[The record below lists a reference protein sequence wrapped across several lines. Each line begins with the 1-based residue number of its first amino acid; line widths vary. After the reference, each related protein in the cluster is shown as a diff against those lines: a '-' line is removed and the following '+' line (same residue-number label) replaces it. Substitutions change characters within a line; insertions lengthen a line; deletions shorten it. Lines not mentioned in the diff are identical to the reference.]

1 MNLFGTAKRRK
12 KIDAEARV
20 ALLRALTGL
29 SEVDP
34 LYADIYLDRAEQ
46 LLPTLCTRDDY
57 HRLRR
62 EREDLPRAVD
72 ALRSAADRGEWR
84 RVYDLAGEAAAKKED
99 VTVAQAALEIADDVY
114 GPRCVHA
121 TAASLGLHGVLPLA
135 AVTIEQER
143 ARVVER
149 LRLLADRE
157 MECATFYR
165 QRIGYFE
172 RLEVVPQPQAEAGI
186 GRDVLRLRVLAALER
201 GDFREVR
208 RLAEETAGD
217 AASVARARARMTN
230 GRAEGLAVPFP
241 ANAIDSAKRLGLVA
255 ATLPSVSSLNGYLD
269 CCCADRATFPSA
281 PLSETHRV
289 LESCTCGHPCPP
301 EVSSVLREGLDFLL
315 VHPFV
320 SSGGTRY
327 LPWFGAEVI
336 LVEDFPETAPD
347 TPTPLL
353 GQLGLSVR
361 RGLPRLVI
369 EDALRSHTIGIC
381 KTLGLDPFEF
391 IVACIPFD
399 AYTRLSPRYEW
410 GRQQLWTHFDGYQVT
425 RELRLLALVG
435 GDARFGGAEEF
446 CAIQRDY
453 DADRVLARFC
463 VLRRARFLVRH
474 RSDEAQPGAER

>member
-1 MNLFGTAKRRK
+1 MNLFGKAKRRK
-12 KIDAEARV
+12 KIDAEAR
-20 ALLRALTGL
+20 AGLLRALTGL

-62 EREDLPRAVD
+62 EREELPQAVD

-84 RVYDLAGEAAAKKED
+84 RVYDLAGEAATKKED
-99 VTVAQAALEIADDVY
+99 VTVAQAALEIADDIY
-114 GPRCVHA
+114 GARCVHA

-143 ARVVER
+143 ARAVER
-149 LRLLADRE
+149 LRLLADRDRE
-157 MECATFYR
+157 PATFYG

-172 RLEVVPQPQAEAGI
+172 RLGVVPQQQPEVGV
-186 GRDVLRLRVLAALER
+186 GRDALRLRVLAALDR

-217 AASVARARARMTN
+217 QGGIARTRARVTN
-230 GRAEGLAVPFP
+230 GRAEGLAVAFP
-241 ANAIDSAKRLGLVA
+241 ASAVDAAKRFGLVA
-255 ATLPSVSSLNGYLD
+255 ATLPSASPLNGYLS

-289 LESCTCGHPCPP
+289 LEGCTCGHPCPP
-301 EVSSVLREGLDFLL
+301 EVSPVLREVLDFLL
-315 VHPFV
+315 AHPFV

-327 LPWFGAEVI
+327 LPWFGAETV

-347 TPTPLL
+347 TPTRLL
-353 GQLGLSVR
+353 EQLGLSGR

-369 EDALRSHTIGIC
+369 EDAIRSHTIDVC
-381 KTLGLDPFEF
+381 KALGLDPLEF
-391 IVACIPFD
+391 VVACIPFD

-410 GRQQLWTHFDGYQVT
+410 GRQQLWTHFDGYQLT

-435 GDARFGGAEEF
+435 GDVRFGGAEEL

-453 DADRVLARFC
+453 EADRVVARFC

-474 RSDEAQPGAER
+474 RPDEAQPEAER